1 MRRLFPALALLC
13 LASCATD
20 STPSVVAPK
29 PSPAAIPAGLKQ
41 QCREPVELPERDLDS
56 IETVSLWA
64 EDRAAL
70 GECGL
75 RHKALSDATNELE
88 KQGN

>member
-1 MRRLFPALALLC
+1 MKKLLQVLALLC
-13 LASCATD
+13 LASCGTN
-20 STPSVVAPK
+20 STSSVVAPK
-29 PSPAAIPAGLKQ
+29 PRSATIPGGLKQ

-75 RHKALSDATNELE
+75 RHKALTDATNELE
-88 KQGN
+88 KQGD

>member
-1 MRRLFPALALLC
+1 M
-13 LASCATD
+13 
-20 STPSVVAPK
+20 
-29 PSPAAIPAGLKQ
+29 IPAGLKQ

-64 EDRAAL
+64 EDRAAF

-75 RHKALSDATNELE
+75 RHKALGDAVTTAE
-88 KQGN
+88 